1 MIIPQKYLAVNWADG
16 MKVNK
21 EHFINTENFFTDQL
35 RDTASLNINRL
46 NFGMLPP
53 LPGSNAGL
61 SDYLMSKTTTNQLQI
76 TINYCQAVTPG
87 GVRIQIANEGLKE
100 YIRLTDVLEEEAGQ
114 ELRTNETELFYVV
127 MVVSPFDK
135 VMYGN
140 PDPEEIP
147 IRQPYTQPRYT
158 LQVVSASTINT
169 QELGAFH
176 LVIGRIRKSGNEFQ
190 KDENFIPPC
199 TAIVSNERLM
209 HHYKNITQ
217 YLSDIQGISMQIIQK
232 INYKNQKSAVAQNIK
247 QACITILNYCA
258 STYFNLRNILHQ
270 QPPAYLVDAMAQMA
284 NHLFSFIQSLPE
296 SEKEEMLNYF
306 FEWSDITPVIFS
318 NKLSDV
324 IEINYDHYQ
333 TGTYFAAIEDM
344 LRNIFLIWKKLNT
357 LEYIGLRKENI
368 VVKEEVLSKV
378 TKDRKGWNILD

>member
-21 EHFINTENFFTDQL
+21 EHFIDTENFLTDQL
-35 RDTASLNINRL
+35 RDTASLNINRI

-53 LPGSNAGL
+53 LPGSTAGL
-61 SDYLMSKTTTNQLQI
+61 SDYLVSKTTTNQLQI
-76 TINYCQAVTPG
+76 SINYCQAVTPG
-87 GVRIQIANEGLKE
+87 GVRIQITNEGLKE
-100 YIRLTDVLEEEAGQ
+100 YIRLSDIIEEEVGR
-114 ELRTNETELFYVV
+114 EIKSNTTEYFYVL
-127 MVVSPFDK
+127 MVVSPFEK
-135 VMYGN
+135 VMFGN

-158 LQVVSASTINT
+158 LQVVHSSNINT
-169 QELGAFH
+169 HELGAYH
-176 LVIGRIRKSGNEFQ
+176 LVIGRIKKQGNEFY

-199 TAIVSNERLM
+199 TAIVSNEKLM
-209 HHYKNITQ
+209 HYYKGITQ
-217 YLSDIQGISMQIIQK
+217 YLSEIQGISMQIIQK
-232 INYKNQKSAVAQNIK
+232 INYKNQKSPVAQNIK
-247 QACITILNYCA
+247 QACVTILNYCA
-258 STYFNLRNILHQ
+258 SCYYNLRNILHQ
-270 QPPAYLVDAMAQMA
+270 QPPSFLIDAMSQMA
-284 NHLFSFIQSLPE
+284 NHLFTYIQTLPE

-306 FEWSDITPVIFS
+306 FEWSDITPVTFS

-333 TGTYFAAIEDM
+333 TGIYFAQIEDM
-344 LRNIFLIWKKLNT
+344 LANVLTVWKKLNT